1 MRPGLDALGESGYG
15 RSMGHEQHGDRPA
28 NGAPPDGAVDTSDDE
43 VVDSADERRRSS
55 RRQHGRYDVTWPVD
69 CEGED
74 TFLYAAIANIS
85 AMGIFVRTVE
95 PLAIGS
101 ELTLRFEPT
110 APGDAGSLVE
120 PFVLR
125 GAVQWVNRDVS
136 GSPNPGMGLRF
147 VELSADD
154 RERIVD
160 VIRTIAYLREDPT
173 ARDPTA

>member
-1 MRPGLDALGESGYG
+1 
-15 RSMGHEQHGDRPA
+15 MGHEQHGDRPA
-28 NGAPPDGAVDTSDDE
+28 GVGPDTSDDDE
-43 VVDSADERRRSS
+43 VVDSADERRGAG

-85 AMGIFVRTVE
+85 AMGIFVRTDE

-110 APGDAGSLVE
+110 SGPPTE

-125 GAVQWVNRDVS
+125 GAVQWVNRDVTS
-136 GSPNPGMGLRF
+136 SPNPGMGIRF
-147 VELSADD
+147 IELTADD

-160 VIRTIAYLREDPT
+160 VIRTIAYLREDPA
-173 ARDPTA
+173 AREPSA